1 MNQILHLAT
10 TSNTSSVDSVQ
21 SELAKYVAELEELS
35 HRQGPEQKTL
45 SFWLDRQA
53 MFPTITPIAQ
63 DLMAAPASQAYV
75 ERIIFSVCGLLSHGN
90 KNRMSKSLEMR
101 VCLKLNRNVLLQSGF
116 SDY

>member
-10 TSNTSSVDSVQ
+10 TSNTSAVDSVQ

-45 SFWLDRQA
+45 SFWRDRQA
-53 MFPTITPIAQ
+53 MFPTLTPIAQ

-75 ERIIFSVCGLLSHGN
+75 ERIFSVCGLLSHGN
-90 KNRMSKSLEMR
+90 RNHMSKSLEMR
-101 VCLKLNRNVLLQSGF
+101 VCLKLNRNVLSQSCF